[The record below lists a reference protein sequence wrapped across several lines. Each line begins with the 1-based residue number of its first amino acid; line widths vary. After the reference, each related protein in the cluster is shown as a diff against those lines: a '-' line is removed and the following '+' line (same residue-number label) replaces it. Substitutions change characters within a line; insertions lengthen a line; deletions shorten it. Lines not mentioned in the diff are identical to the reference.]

1 VTRECGIQPY
11 QLSSGL
17 DGLTFGNGTVVN
29 STPEAVAKELRETW
43 TRMRAE
49 DGERYRRNIEELRGL
64 IRKSM
69 ESGMARANLLRLGI
83 GDF

>member
-1 VTRECGIQPY
+1 
-11 QLSSGL
+11 
-17 DGLTFGNGTVVN
+17 
-29 STPEAVAKELRETW
+29 
-43 TRMRAE
+43 MRAE

>member
-1 VTRECGIQPY
+1 MTRECGTQPY

-49 DGERYRRNIEELRGL
+49 DGERYRRNIEELRG
-64 IRKSM
+64 KSM